1 MDKSVYRLAN
11 VLVFTL
17 LILTWIVFAGCK
29 ADTVVPVNTPPPTS
43 DAPVAQESAEKQK
56 STGTVQ
62 PLPASQ
68 PEGVWKELNLRYDN
82 LGSGPDE
89 YLYNQI
95 AIGHSYVYVWQ
106 EDISTDYNVITKAD
120 KKALAGP
127 LIILPSIVG
136 YGARGMFA
144 IGKDYAGQ
152 YRLEMIDFTSRD
164 EPVDD
169 LASLNQPGWGLLTTF
184 TPEKVPYR
192 IQKID
197 ICGVANYTTG
207 PLIDY
212 DKYHVLVKILD
223 KNGEQI
229 WKKMFSWSDFR
240 NTETRSIVP
249 AAMWKEIAVDG
260 VTVTDRFSV
269 EVSSESDEYI
279 SYGQDIPRARYFA
292 LGYEKI
298 TDKDKINTQ
307 SSISENGRRAQDLIR
322 IYDPKGDPVGFNL
335 CIRIEGSY
343 LEK

>member
-1 MDKSVYRLAN
+1 MDKSVYRLFN
-11 VLVFTL
+11 VPVFTL
-17 LILTWIVFAGCK
+17 LILTGIVFAGCK
-29 ADTVVPVNTPPPTS
+29 ADTATPVNTSPPTS
-43 DAPVAQESAEKQK
+43 DSPVTQESAEKQK
-56 STGTVQ
+56 SDGMVQ
-62 PLPASQ
+62 PSPGSQ
-68 PEGVWKELNLRYDN
+68 PEVWRELNLRYDN

-106 EDISTDYNVITKAD
+106 EDISTDYNVIKKAD
-120 KKALAGP
+120 KMALAGP

-144 IGKDYAGQ
+144 IAKDYAGQ
-152 YRLEMIDFTSRD
+152 YRLEMLEFTSRD

-169 LASLNQPGWGLLTTF
+169 LASLDQPGWGLMTTF

-192 IQKID
+192 IQKINL
-197 ICGVANYTTG
+197 CGVANYTTG
-207 PLIDY
+207 PLSDY
-212 DKYHVLVKILD
+212 DSYHVLVKILD
-223 KNGEQI
+223 KNGGQI

-249 AAMWKEIAVDG
+249 AAMWKEIAVNG
-260 VTVTDRFSV
+260 VTVTDGFSV
-269 EVSSESDEYI
+269 EVSSENDEYI

-298 TDKDKINTQ
+298 TDKGNINTQ
-307 SSISENGRRAQDLIR
+307 SSISENGRRAQDFIR

-335 CIRIEGSY
+335 CIRVEGSY